1 MRKATVN
8 IKFLDLLEL
17 SIKAIDFLDDIVNEK
32 LEQYNKDQAQILEN
46 ILAEQSKCKFK
57 WLVNFLV
64 KIGFYESPEQYANY
78 LKECKSISA
87 SNSVYKF
94 FKDEVFIF
102 NASKEKQEAI
112 NISKS
117 INYLARNYF
126 DENADADVEIDVIVL
141 AIIKKLANKENVN

>member
-17 SIKAIDFLDDIVNEK
+17 SIKAIDFLDDIVIEK

-78 LKECKSISA
+78 LKECKSISS

-126 DENADADVEIDVIVL
+126 DETADVEIDVIVL

>member
-1 MRKATVN
+1 MLD
-8 IKFLDLLEL
+8 KFTNN
-17 SIKAIDFLDDIVNEK
+17 DI
-32 LEQYNKDQAQILEN
+32 LYFEQ
-46 ILAEQSKCKFK
+46 
-57 WLVNFLV
+57 
-64 KIGFYESPEQYANY
+64 
-78 LKECKSISA
+78 LKNLTYITLC
-87 SNSVYKF
+87 F

-126 DENADADVEIDVIVL
+126 DEIADVEIDVIVL

>member
-57 WLVNFLV
+57 WLANFLV

-126 DENADADVEIDVIVL
+126 DETADVEIDVIVL